1 MRTINTSDEQLVS
14 LYRAG
19 DNSAFDILLKRYTSK
34 IKRAIQAILSN
45 PEDVNDIFQDLSIHI
60 SSKLK
65 STYNESGQ
73 FTGWLTC
80 VVTNYMYSLCR
91 KKKIFFSAVEIE
103 SLKEIESEYTLPPDI
118 REQKY
123 AALRKSVK
131 ELPEELKNLVELKIW
146 KRMTLQAIADK
157 LNMKKSTVAA
167 KLKSAY
173 QKIEKSMIDKG
184 YDDGLI

>member
-60 SSKLK
+60 SLKLK

-91 KKKIFFSAVEIE
+91 KKKICFSAVEIE

>member
-1 MRTINTSDEQLVS
+1 
-14 LYRAG
+14 
-19 DNSAFDILLKRYTSK
+19 
-34 IKRAIQAILSN
+34 
-45 PEDVNDIFQDLSIHI
+45 
-60 SSKLK
+60 
-65 STYNESGQ
+65 
-73 FTGWLTC
+73 
-80 VVTNYMYSLCR
+80 MYSLCR
-91 KKKIFFSAVEIE
+91 KKKICFSAVEIE